1 MIDRE
6 KAAYFAD
13 MCIIILTVLVLIWA
27 FFAGVISVLL
37 PFLIA
42 YVIALLIRRPVEY
55 VHERTRI
62 PKGAV
67 AAVLVVI
74 IITALCL
81 GIWAGVT
88 RLLYEAGEL
97 LSKLG
102 DGEDSAIGNVSS
114 FLNGITEKIPVLRPL
129 REKEE
134 LVDVFTG
141 IDGFVRDAVNN
152 FLERLSTDL
161 GTFVAAILKGFPET
175 MLYIF
180 VTVIASVYLCVRI
193 ENLHAAIGALLPV
206 KVSERISSMRRHA
219 ADTLK
224 KYFKAYSLIYLIT
237 FGELFF
243 GLTLL
248 KVPYSLV
255 LSLLIA
261 LVDILPVFGVGT
273 VLIPWA
279 ATSLLLGNNTTF
291 TALLVLYAVITLV
304 RQLAEPRIVGKS
316 IGLDPLF
323 TLFAMFVGF
332 RIFGVIG
339 MFLTPFLAVIV
350 VGALRQ
356 SVGDKRKEENS

>member
-6 KAAYFAD
+6 RIAYFSNL
-13 MCIIILTVLVLIWA
+13 CIIILTVLVLLWV
-27 FFAGVISVLL
+27 FFAGVLSILL

-42 YVIALLIRRPVEY
+42 YLIALFIRRPVEY
-55 VHERTRI
+55 IHGRTHI

-74 IITALCL
+74 IITALCF

-102 DGEDSAIGNVSS
+102 EGDGSAIGNVTS
-114 FLNGITEKIPVLRPL
+114 FLNGITERIPVLRPL

-161 GTFVAAILKGFPET
+161 GNFVAAVLKGFPET
-175 MLYIF
+175 ILYIF
-180 VTVIASVYLCVRI
+180 VTVIASVYLSVRI
-193 ENLHAAIGALLPV
+193 ERLHAAIGTFLPHRI
-206 KVSERISSMRRHA
+206 SERISSIRRHA

-243 GLTLL
+243 GLSLL

-316 IGLDPLF
+316 IGLDPLL

-332 RIFGVIG
+332 RVFGVIG
-339 MFLTPFLAVIV
+339 MFLSPFLAVIA
-350 VGALRQ
+350 VGAFRQ
-356 SVGDKRKEENS
+356 SAGEKRKTENS

>member
-1 MIDRE
+1 MIERDR
-6 KAAYFAD
+6 AAYFSHL
-13 MCIIILTVLVLIWA
+13 CIILLTVLILIWL
-27 FFAGVISVLL
+27 FFSRIFAIFL

-42 YVIALLIRRPVEY
+42 YLIALLIRRPAEY
-55 VHERTRI
+55 LHKRTHV

-102 DGEDSAIGNVSS
+102 EDGGSAIGNVTA
-114 FLNGITEKIPVLRPL
+114 FLNGITERLPVLRPL
-129 REKEE
+129 REREE

-152 FLERLSTDL
+152 FLQRLSTDL
-161 GTFVAAILKGFPET
+161 GTFVAAVVKGFPET

-180 VTVIASVYLCVRI
+180 VTVIASVYLSVRVDRLHTI
-193 ENLHAAIGALLPV
+193 IGNLIP
-206 KVSERISSMRRHA
+206 KEKRERLSSIRRHA
-219 ADTLK
+219 ADTLR
-224 KYFKAYSLIYLIT
+224 KYFKAYSLIYFIT

-243 GLTLL
+243 GFTIMR
-248 KVPYSLV
+248 VPYSLV
-255 LSLLIA
+255 LALLIA

-279 ATSLLLGNNTTF
+279 AVSLLLGNSVTF
-291 TALLVLYAVITLV
+291 TSLLVLYGVITLV

-316 IGLDPLF
+316 IGLDPLL
-323 TLFAMFVGF
+323 TLFAMFAGF
-332 RIFGVIG
+332 RIFGVLG
-339 MFLTPFLAVIV
+339 MFVTPFLAVIA
-350 VGALRQ
+350 VGAFRQ
-356 SVGDKRKEENS
+356 SSKEERKAEKP